1 MKVTILNK
9 INNITATIDSFGAEL
24 ISLKNI
30 STNTEYIWQKNPQ
43 YWNKSSPVLFPF
55 IGALKSNEYFYN
67 EKKYSFP
74 KKHGFARDNEFEIH
88 IQKEDFVS
96 FKLSSSKMTKEIFPF
111 EFNFFINYSLK
122 KNILTIE
129 YIIENL
135 DKNKL
140 YFSLGNHPAFR
151 LPISEDITLNDYFIE
166 FEKSENENLY
176 ILNNSLF
183 DPQKKLKNINNKI
196 FNINTE
202 TFDNDVLIL
211 RNSNSKIVWIK
222 NYKNNFKLSFK
233 FEGFKHLGFWSKPQ
247 AEFIC
252 LEAWNGLPDYINH
265 SGKLIEKKDIENL
278 NFHEKYVRKIEIEI

>member
-1 MKVTILNK
+1 MKVTISNE

-43 YWNKSSPVLFPF
+43 YWSKSSPVLFPF

-74 KKHGFARDNEFEIH
+74 KKHGFARDNEFEIY
-88 IQKEDFVS
+88 IQKEDYVS
-96 FKLSSSKMTKEIFPF
+96 FKLSSSKETREIFPF

-122 KNILTIE
+122 KNILIIE

-135 DKNKL
+135 DENKL
-140 YFSLGNHPAFR
+140 YFSLGNHPAFNI
-151 LPISEDITLNDYFIE
+151 PTSENITLNDYFIE
-166 FEKSENENLY
+166 FKKDENENLY

-183 DPQKKLKNINNKI
+183 DPQNKLKNIKNKI

-202 TFDNDVLIL
+202 IFNNDVLIL
-211 RNSNSKIVWIK
+211 KNSNSKIVWLK
-222 NYKNNFKLSFK
+222 NYKNNFRLSFK

-265 SGKLIEKKDIENL
+265 SGNLIEKKDIENL
-278 NFHEKYVRKIEIEI
+278 NPKEKYIRKIKIEI